1 MDPGDILTLVIE
13 YSIAIVG
20 FSGIV
25 IVLGRRESGEWT
37 AVDRLRLT
45 GLLNASFA
53 PISMAGFALIL
64 LASKVPSEMVWK
76 ICSSAYALLY
86 LIFASRGIRRATK
99 LDPSEK
105 NTAQIFVVV
114 VSVAAIITLLIFNA
128 IKISSF
134 WPFAIALAFHTALGL
149 FNFVGLLMNAI
160 SDGNAS

>member
-53 PISMAGFALIL
+53 PMSMAGFALIM

-86 LIFASRGIRRATK
+86 LVFASRGIRRATS
-99 LDPSEK
+99 LDSSEK

-114 VSVAAIITLLIFNA
+114 VSVVAVVALLIFNA
-128 IKISSF
+128 TTISSF

-160 SDGNAS
+160 SDENSS